1 MPTYF
6 DENTQTSFSSFEEYK
21 QLTEQ
26 RYTDLKSALLFL
38 KKYALK
44 HTKNDFK
51 LALESLKTNLD
62 SLNLEEKKF
71 VTMLLHSADKVD
83 LNQLYNSFQLLL
95 KISRLYT
102 KGDLFLAMQSL
113 QSNSECLTRPEKKL
127 LSRLLLIK

>member
-21 QLTEQ
+21 QLTTQ

-44 HTKNDFK
+44 NTKNDFK

-83 LNQLYNSFQLLL
+83 LNQLYNSFQFLL
-95 KISRLYT
+95 KFSRLYT

-113 QSNSECLTRPEKKL
+113 QFNQECLTRPEKKL